1 MPAFSVVIPTRN
13 RAAALPLAVDSVL
26 NQDLDDL
33 EVVVVDDGS
42 TDDSSRVMQSF
53 TDPRVRRV
61 RQKHGGP
68 SLARNTG
75 VECSSG
81 RFVAFLDDDDHVLPS
96 WLGLLDRTLGGD
108 AAVASC
114 GQVLVDPSGVPT
126 RTRRPR
132 PLGPVFDDHVALIEG
147 ATYAVTREAF
157 DAAGGFT
164 EGLHSSTHTELAL
177 RLLPLCSARSWAV
190 RWTDQVLV
198 RHLDRPPAERFRN
211 APDNL
216 LAACTY
222 ILDRHGDRLSRS
234 PAMLADYCAV
244 GGVAAARL
252 GDYRAARQLFARAVR
267 TAPRVWR
274 HHLRFL
280 AALAP
285 PVGDRVWDV
294 HLYRGQ
300 R

>member
-1 MPAFSVVIPTRN
+1 MPEFSVVIATRN
-13 RAAALPLAVDSVL
+13 RAATLPIAVESVL
-26 NQDLDDL
+26 DQELDDL

-42 TDDSSRVMQSF
+42 TDDSRRVMQSF
-53 TDPRVRRV
+53 TDTRVRWI
-61 RQKHGGP
+61 RQRHGGT
-68 SLARNTG
+68 SSARNTG
-75 VECSSG
+75 VASSSG
-81 RFVAFLDDDDHVLPS
+81 RFVAFLDDDDRVFPG
-96 WLGLLDRTLGGD
+96 WLRSLDTALDRD

-114 GQVLVDPSGVPT
+114 GQLVVDPSGKPT
-126 RTRRPR
+126 HTRRPR
-132 PLGPVFDDHVALIEG
+132 ALGPAFDDHVGLFEG
-147 ATYAVTREAF
+147 ATYAVARQAF
-157 DAAGGFT
+157 DTAGGFT

-177 RLLPLCSARSWAV
+177 RLLPLCAARSWSV
-190 RWTDQVLV
+190 TWTDDVLV

-211 APDNL
+211 APENL